1 MCKRDA
7 IKFSISF
14 CICSIMLLLLVDS
27 GRLAMFR
34 TLKAKFSLVY
44 LFLVITTLIVGIVS
58 TYNVYTL
65 GQSVNG
71 LMVDNYKS
79 IGAANSML
87 EALENENGAILTYIS
102 INKDKGIEDFQNYNN
117 IFYNEFY
124 IESNN
129 ITEKGEKELVDEIQK
144 SYIRYL
150 QEFSKFQELSS
161 GKSSNSMIEFYNTQI
176 MTEFKNVR
184 NSLGKLIS
192 LNEKSMFSS
201 KDIVTQAAQNS
212 TYVILFLSIFA
223 IVIGFVLSSY
233 SLKRFLSPLYA
244 LRENMKAVKEGNL
257 NLQTNIET
265 RDEIGELSIEFN
277 NMTQR
282 LLQFEQSTLGRVI
295 AEKNKS
301 LAIVKS
307 ISDPLIV
314 LDTNYKVLLINNAF
328 EELFDTKEE
337 KTLNKYFLEVI
348 TNGELYDYIQH
359 TYNSQTEESEDKIMY
374 FKFKDKDYYFNV
386 IVTVLRDSENK
397 AAGMVV
403 LFQNVTGIKQVEK
416 MKSDFI
422 ATVSHEFKTPLTSLM
437 MGTSLIADENIGQL
451 NKQQKDIVDAIEE
464 DSEKLLSL
472 VEDLLTLSKVESNN
486 AIFSIKPNPIDKIVN
501 KSVLGFIEQAKSLGV
516 ELSFEPED
524 NLPYVKADFE
534 KITWVINNLITNAL
548 KFTKAGDSIF
558 ISAFK
563 TQDKMCVSVK
573 DTGIGIPEEYK
584 EKIFDKFVQ
593 VKDSEAANKGTGL
606 GLAIAKEIIEAH
618 GGEIWC
624 ESKLGEGSKF
634 IFTLP
639 LAE

>member
-184 NSLGKLIS
+184 TSLGKLIS